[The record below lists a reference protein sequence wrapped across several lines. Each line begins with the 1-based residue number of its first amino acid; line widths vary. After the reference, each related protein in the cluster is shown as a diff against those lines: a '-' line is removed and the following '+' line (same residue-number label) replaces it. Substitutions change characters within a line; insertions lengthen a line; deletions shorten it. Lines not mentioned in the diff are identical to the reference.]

1 MKTYADNP
9 AYFRLDILVALGVSQ
24 VHELARKSVG
34 TLTTYRVVLGRCLL
48 AMRETKGFKKYGCSS
63 EIHYAI
69 SRLGI
74 SESVACSSRRVARE
88 LMKLPQLTMAAEQGA
103 IGWSKL
109 RELTR
114 KATHETE
121 GFWLEMAG
129 RLNYKSIQKLVS
141 ETPNGAFPGDVF
153 EEPERATNELRCVIS
168 EEVLALL
175 DRARRQSSLE
185 QGKAVTTSEILECA
199 LTSFVANQSVDS
211 MTLEKVREDMDK
223 DLQAQKARE
232 IPLVAGARQVAAE
245 MGYIPVPVLDTDLDD
260 EMGELD
266 EGARAGEPIA
276 PNAKT
281 TPVKASSTTAS
292 LLAPRAGDPIIADP
306 QKTSERANPT
316 TASPLSARAGD
327 ETTSIGPGR
336 TKEETPTADHAP
348 GRTIEEIAPAELG
361 DDFRLSARAGDKTT
375 SIGPGRTKEETP
387 TADHAP
393 GRVNEESELGD
404 DSNRSARAD
413 RHEQTPGALA
423 GISCCTPATEVHPET
438 RRANQGFDNDLTS
451 TGHAGENLTAYEQ
464 ALAQA
469 LGGLPSRELAK
480 INLPARATISNS
492 HDLPNSRLCFN
503 PHNRNAT
510 QAQRKV
516 ILRRQGWC
524 CATPGC
530 TARLWLHLHHLIP
543 YSQGGPTL
551 PSNLLGL
558 CFACHCNV
566 HDGYLRIFQTLDGR
580 LIFTDAE
587 GNSLAKQ
594 ADLELAAWLDR
605 YQGWEGGEE
614 KSYSLRARTGGF
626 AVFDRF
632 EERSDIAKSR
642 TQWFP

>member
-9 AYFRLDILVALGVSQ
+9 AYFRLDILVSLGVSQ

-292 LLAPRAGDPIIADP
+292 PLSARAGDAIIADP
-306 QKTSERANPT
+306 QKTSERANPATAPPLSARAGDPSIADPQKTSEQANST

-327 ETTSIGPGR
+327 ETTSIGRGR
-336 TKEETPTADHAP
+336 TKEETATADHAP
-348 GRTIEEIAPAELG
+348 GRATEEIETAELG
-361 DDFRLSARAGDKTT
+361 DDFRGSARAGDPIAPDAKTT
-375 SIGPGRTKEETP
+375 PEQTRFT
-387 TADHAP
+387 TASFLA
-393 GRVNEESELGD
+393 
-404 DSNRSARAD
+404 ARAD

-423 GISCCTPATEVHPET
+423 GISCCTPAAEVHPET
-438 RRANQGFDNDLTS
+438 RRANQGFGNDLTS
-451 TGHAGENLTAYEQ
+451 TAHAGENLTAYEQ

-469 LGGLPSRELAK
+469 LGGLPSGELSK
-480 INLPARATISNS
+480 INLPARATISSS
-492 HDLPNSRLCFN
+492 HDLPNQRLCFN

-510 QAQRKV
+510 QAQRKE

-530 TARLWLHLHHLIP
+530 TARLWLHLHHLVP

-551 PSNLLGL
+551 PCNLLGL

-566 HDGYLRIFQTLDGR
+566 HDGYLRIFQTNDGR
-580 LIFTDAE
+580 LVFTDGD
-587 GNSLAKQ
+587 GNSLTKQ

-605 YQGWEGGEE
+605 YQGWEGGKEN
-614 KSYSLRARTGGF
+614 SYSLRTRRGSF
-626 AVFDRF
+626 AVFD
-632 EERSDIAKSR
+632 
-642 TQWFP
+642 T

>member
-1 MKTYADNP
+1 
-9 AYFRLDILVALGVSQ
+9 
-24 VHELARKSVG
+24 
-34 TLTTYRVVLGRCLL
+34 
-48 AMRETKGFKKYGCSS
+48 MRETKGFKKYGCSS

-266 EGARAGEPIA
+266 DGARAGDDSQ
-276 PNAKT
+276 KT
-281 TPVKASSTTAS
+281 SERANSTTAS
-292 LLAPRAGDPIIADP
+292 PLSARAGDPSIADP
-306 QKTSERANPT
+306 QKTSAQANPT

-336 TKEETPTADHAP
+336 TKEETLTIAHAP
-348 GRTIEEIAPAELG
+348 GWATDEIETAELG
-361 DDFRLSARAGDKTT
+361 DDFRLTARAGDKTT
-375 SIGPGRTKEETP
+375 SIGPRTKEETP
-387 TADHAP
+387 IAAHASS
-393 GRVNEESELGD
+393 RVNEETELGD

-423 GISCCTPATEVHPET
+423 GISCCTPAAEVHPET
-438 RRANQGFDNDLTS
+438 RRANQGFGNDLTS
-451 TGHAGENLTAYEQ
+451 TAHAGENLTAYEQ

-469 LGGLPSRELAK
+469 LGGLPSGELSK
-480 INLPARATISNS
+480 INLPARATISSS
-492 HDLPNSRLCFN
+492 HDLPNQRLCFN

-510 QAQRKV
+510 QAQRKE

-530 TARLWLHLHHLIP
+530 TARLWLHLHHLVP

-551 PSNLLGL
+551 PCNLLGL

-566 HDGYLRIFQTLDGR
+566 HDGYLRIFQTQDGR
-580 LIFTDAE
+580 LIFTDAD
-587 GNSLAKQ
+587 GKSLTKQ

-605 YQGWEGGEE
+605 YQGWEGGKEN
-614 KSYSLRARTGGF
+614 SYSLRTRRGSF
-626 AVFDRF
+626 AVFD
-632 EERSDIAKSR
+632 
-642 TQWFP
+642 T